1 MKCMNY
7 IKISLSRHPGILA
20 LLMIAGAIM
29 TFCTNVRHDSDGNN
43 KNGTDRNK
51 DNVLK
56 VFMLWDMEGASG
68 LFEKER
74 IWYWD
79 PGVPEQMKKEGCE
92 LLTADVNSTARAA
105 LEAGVD
111 SLIICDTHHG
121 GNNIIPEKLIS
132 DPRIKFLPRSVG
144 LENGKWRW
152 MPGLNETV
160 DGFMVMG
167 HHAKPGT
174 EGAFLHHAQSLDWA
188 DVKING
194 QSVGEIGIESCYAGN
209 WNIPIIMMHGDEA
222 GCREAKQLLTGI
234 VTAAVKHAVS
244 YDKAEGPDPQA
255 ARDITA
261 RKVKEAINKLKSGG
275 EFTVYKPTLPMTV
288 SVMLKTTEAAVKL
301 SERFG
306 ATLKDPL
313 TVEATVDNHCD
324 VMKLFTGAGL
334 DMADPSKR

>member
-1 MKCMNY
+1 MKSTND
-7 IKISLSRHPGILA
+7 IRINFSRHPGIFA
-20 LLMIAGAIM
+20 VIMIAGALM
-29 TFCTNVRHDSDGNN
+29 TFCTNKRGESEEN
-43 KNGTDRNK
+43 KKNETIQKK
-51 DNVLK
+51 DNTLK
-56 VFMLWDMEGASG
+56 VFMLWDMEGTSG
-68 LFEKER
+68 LFEKEK

-79 PGVPEQMKKEGCE
+79 PGVPVQMKKEGCE
-92 LLTADVNSTARAA
+92 MLTADVNSAARAA

-132 DPRIKFLPRSVG
+132 DPRIKFLPRNVG

-188 DVKING
+188 DVRING
-194 QSVGEIGIESCYAGN
+194 ISVGEIGIESCYAGN
-209 WNIPIIMMHGDEA
+209 WNIPVIMMHGDEA
-222 GCREAKQLLTGI
+222 GCREAEQLLPGI

-255 ARDITA
+255 ARDLTA
-261 RKVKEAINKLKSGG
+261 RKVKEAIDKLKSGSK
-275 EFTVYKPTLPMTV
+275 FTIYKPTLPMTI
-288 SVMLKTTEAAVKL
+288 SVRLMTTEAAEKL
-301 SERFG
+301 SGRFG
-306 ATLKDPL
+306 ATLKDPF
-313 TVEATVDNHCD
+313 TVEETVDRQCD
-324 VMKLFTGAGL
+324 VMKPFTGAGL
-334 DMADPSKR
+334 DMLDPSKR

>member
-1 MKCMNY
+1 MKSMNDNRTN
-7 IKISLSRHPGILA
+7 LSRHRGLLA
-20 LLMIAGAIM
+20 VIMITGVLIAS
-29 TFCTNVRHDSDGNN
+29 CTYMRGDYEG
-43 KNGTDRNK
+43 KQENGTVQKKNK
-51 DNVLK
+51 VLK

-68 LFEKER
+68 LFEKEK

-79 PGVPEQMKKEGCE
+79 PGVPEQMKKEACE
-92 LLTADVNSTARAA
+92 MITADVNSAAHAA

-160 DGFMVMG
+160 NGFMVMG

-174 EGAFLHHAQSLDWA
+174 EGAFLHHAQSLDWEE
-188 DVKING
+188 VNING
-194 QSVGEIGIESCYAGN
+194 KSVGEIGIESCYAGN
-209 WNIPIIMMHGDEA
+209 WNIPVIMMQGDEA
-222 GCREAKQLLTGI
+222 GCREAEQLLPGI
-234 VTAAVKHAVS
+234 VTAAVKYAVS

-255 ARDITA
+255 ARDLTA
-261 RKVKEAINKLKSGG
+261 RKVKEAIDKLKSGG
-275 EFTVYKPTLPMTV
+275 MFTVYKPTLPMTI
-288 SVMLKTTEAAVKL
+288 SVRLTTTEAAEKL
-301 SERFG
+301 SKRFG
-306 ATLKDPL
+306 ARLKDPFTAEE
-313 TVEATVDNHCD
+313 TVARQCD

-334 DMADPSKR
+334 DMPDPSKR

>member
-1 MKCMNY
+1 MKSMNY
-7 IKISLSRHPGILA
+7 IKISLSRHLGILA
-20 LLMIAGAIM
+20 LIMIAGALM
-29 TFCTNVRHDSDGNN
+29 TCGTNMRGESEGN
-43 KNGTDRNK
+43 KENGKVQKK
-51 DNVLK
+51 DKVLK
-56 VFMLWDMEGASG
+56 VFMLWDMEGTSG
-68 LFEKER
+68 LFEKEK

-92 LLTADVNSTARAA
+92 LLTADVNSAARAA

-144 LENGKWRW
+144 LENDKWRW

-167 HHAKPGT
+167 HHAKSGT

-188 DVKING
+188 DVRING
-194 QSVGEIGIESCYAGN
+194 KSVGEIGIESCYAGN
-209 WNIPIIMMHGDEA
+209 WNIPVIMMQGDEA
-222 GCREAKQLLTGI
+222 GCREAEQLLPGI
-234 VTAAVKHAVS
+234 VTAAVKHAVN
-244 YDKAEGPDPQA
+244 YDKAEGLDPQT
-255 ARDITA
+255 ARNFTA
-261 RKVKEAINKLKSGG
+261 RKVKEAIDKLKSGG
-275 EFTVYKPTLPMTV
+275 KFTVYKPTLPMTV
-288 SVMLKTTEAAVKL
+288 SVRLKTTEAAEKL

-306 ATLKDPL
+306 ATMKDPF
-313 TVEATVDNHCD
+313 TVEATVDRQCD

-334 DMADPSKR
+334 DMLDPSKR